1 MPSLAGAAGI
11 KKAKAGGGSRKGW
24 VILNESYKISHV
36 VTGFRKTTS
45 KNDFGRETAVQTHA
59 NFFMVKSRISF
70 IVTNFKFGKNV
81 FDLRDFVQ
89 NFKMNSNWPSVDL
102 NKFMIL
108 TVAVLKLL
116 WNNLKCIIIRIRR
129 ILIIYMLSQYLKTVR
144 TMWSLLFH
152 KYKMAKLVLQRKTR
166 RRKQAVSDWSF
177 LLNRL

>member
-1 MPSLAGAAGI
+1 MPTLLWWNLEFHKLWPTS
-11 KKAKAGGGSRKGW
+11 
-24 VILNESYKISHV
+24 ILK
-36 VTGFRKTTS
+36 
-45 KNDFGRETAVQTHA
+45 
-59 NFFMVKSRISF
+59 
-70 IVTNFKFGKNV
+70 KNV
-81 FDLRDFVQ
+81 FNFGD
-89 NFKMNSNWPSVDL
+89 FKMDRTGKIIQYWKKLRSVDL

-144 TMWSLLFH
+144 TMWRPLFN